1 MKYLVLL
8 FSLLLATPSIAK
20 QLAITFD
27 DSPRSAEGYFDGPT
41 RAKKLINEL
50 NKHNIKQVAFFSVA
64 NKLDKEGQQRLQTYN
79 DAGHLIANHTFSHP
93 DFNKMRL
100 SDYQQNFVK
109 AHDKLKGYSNFVNW
123 FRFPYLREGD
133 TPTKRDGFRQTLQQY
148 NYFNAYITLN
158 NYDWYIENLF
168 QNALREKQRI
178 NYEALQNLYV
188 DIMVEG
194 IEYYDELAI
203 KHLGR
208 SPKHVL
214 LAHEMDITAMYIG
227 DLVEKLRAKGWQV
240 ITPKEA
246 YEDAIADYQTE
257 NVFRYNPGRIGEVAK
272 DNGQKKNLWHS
283 SLSEKYIKAQ
293 FDQKVLG
300 QHLLK

>member
-1 MKYLVLL
+1 MKNLVLL
-8 FSLLLATPSIAK
+8 FSLLLSSAVTAK

-27 DSPRSAEGYFDGPT
+27 DSPRQAEGYYDGPT
-41 RAKKLINEL
+41 RAKLLIDEL
-50 NKHNIKQVAFFSVA
+50 NKHNINQVAFFSVA

-93 DFNKMRL
+93 DFNKMKL

-109 AHDKLKGYSNFVNW
+109 AHNKLKGYSNFVNW

-133 TPTKRDGFRQTLQQY
+133 TLEKRDGFRQTLQQH

-168 QNALREKQRI
+168 QNALREKQKI

-194 IEYYDELAI
+194 IEYYDQLAI
-203 KHLGR
+203 QHLGR

-214 LAHEMDITAMYIG
+214 LAHEMDVTAMFIG
-227 DLVEKLRAKGWQV
+227 DLVEKLREKGWQV

-246 YEDAIADYQTE
+246 YEDTLAHYQTE
-257 NVFRYNPGRIGEVAK
+257 NVFKYNPGRIGEVAK
-272 DNGQKKNLWHS
+272 DKGQKKNLWHS

-293 FDQKVLG
+293 FNQKVLG